1 MVEDLSLDDIVELRK
16 PHPCGSFNWKI
27 VRLGADI
34 KIRCI
39 ACERQVM
46 LSRSELKKRRRNVE
60 PNPSVDK
67 VSHQCKIQH

>member
-1 MVEDLSLDDIVELRK
+1 MVEDLSLGDIVALRK

-34 KIRCI
+34 KISCI

-46 LSRSELKKRRRNVE
+46 LSRSELKKRTKSVE
-60 PNPSVDK
+60 SNPDIDK
-67 VSHQCKIQH
+67 V

>member
-1 MVEDLSLDDIVELRK
+1 MVENLSLGDIVELRK
-16 PHPCGSFNWKI
+16 PHPCGSFNWEI

-46 LSRSELKKRRRNVE
+46 LSRSELKKRTKSVE
-60 PNPSVDK
+60 SNPDIDK
-67 VSHQCKIQH
+67 V

>member
-1 MVEDLSLDDIVELRK
+1 MVEDLSLGDIVELRK

-46 LSRSELKKRRRNVE
+46 LSRSELKKRTRSVE
-60 PNPSVDK
+60 SNPDIDK
-67 VSHQCKIQH
+67 V

>member
-1 MVEDLSLDDIVELRK
+1 MVENLSLGDMVELRK

-39 ACERQVM
+39 ACERQIM
-46 LSRSELKKRRRNVE
+46 LSRSELKKRTKSVE
-60 PNPSVDK
+60 SNPDIDK
-67 VSHQCKIQH
+67 V

>member
-67 VSHQCKIQH
+67 V

>member
-1 MVEDLSLDDIVELRK
+1 MVEDLSLGDIVELRK

-46 LSRSELKKRRRNVE
+46 LSRSELKKRTKSVE
-60 PNPSVDK
+60 SNPDIDK
-67 VSHQCKIQH
+67 V